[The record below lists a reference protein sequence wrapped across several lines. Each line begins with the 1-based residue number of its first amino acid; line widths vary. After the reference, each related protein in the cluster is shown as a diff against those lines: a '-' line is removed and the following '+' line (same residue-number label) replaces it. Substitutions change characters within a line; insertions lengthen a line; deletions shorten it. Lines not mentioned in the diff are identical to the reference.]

1 MRHRPR
7 HGATRAFTRPTRAL
21 TLTPTT
27 RAHRADEA
35 PPGSPEHIW
44 VPVGEPPPPGY
55 DKDDPPTYTTDP
67 NSTDY

>member
-7 HGATRAFTRPTRAL
+7 HGATRAFTRPTQAL

-27 RAHRADEA
+27 RAHREDEA
-35 PPGSPEHIW
+35 PPEHIW